1 MTNENISEN
10 APAAEITEAEAAAIA
25 DVYGNSDTEHQD
37 AAGDNT
43 DTEAEPDA
51 TSAANREAA
60 KYRRK
65 LRTAE
70 AERDQL
76 RERVAVMQRGEV
88 ERLAASVLADP
99 ADLWHAASL
108 VELLADDG
116 TINTH
121 AVMVAATKLAES
133 KPHWKRPLRQRSDP
147 SALKSGASGI
157 DSSVS
162 TSWQQALSS

>member
-1 MTNENISEN
+1 MTNETT
-10 APAAEITEAEAAAIA
+10 PEITEAEAAAIA
-25 DVYGNSDTEHQD
+25 DVYGPSDTEHQG
-37 AAGDNT
+37 AGDT
-43 DTEAEPDA
+43 PDADAEPDA
-51 TSAANREAA
+51 ASAANREAA

-88 ERLAASVLADP
+88 ERLAGTVLADP
-99 ADLWHAASL
+99 ADLWHGASL
-108 VELLADDG
+108 VELLGDDG
-116 TINTH
+116 TINTT

-133 KPHWKRPLRQRSDP
+133 KPHWKRSARHRPDP
-147 SALKSGASGI
+147 SGLKSGASGI
-157 DSSVS
+157 DTSVS